1 MSRITQVLNRRLR
14 PFVLN
19 TFRSLNGMPVPSGSV
34 DVMTWESDSQAC
46 HIIEPEP
53 LGKEL
58 ISPRALSGDPILVE
72 KTLEM
77 IPDLAVQ
84 KQYVQE
90 LVGEKQINPKEFV
103 CVLEQGR
110 VAHASG
116 LVMTPDNRVL
126 EDVSCIKF
134 DSDLPTNPLLLR
146 YLPRPARVSSSAVF
160 LTCLMPYNYYHW
172 VLEALPR
179 LAIYASAGIAA
190 DCVYAPVQKRFQQ
203 ESLRLLGFPASRI
216 FRATRNAHV
225 LFDRLAI
232 SYSKP
237 ACNSRTIG
245 SFCNSRTIDFLYHSF
260 ASHQGISQPK
270 ELRVFISRRK
280 RGKREITNDDAVFE
294 VLQPL
299 GFKRYDL
306 ETMSVSEQV
315 KLFYNAECVVGP
327 HGAGLVNIAFCRQGT
342 KVIEINTPYRVSTCF
357 SDIAHYRGLNYQLH
371 LATPDSKK
379 FFNFDPKRGVG
390 DSDMTVE
397 SAAFAEIVQ
406 IFLKTPL
413 AADQS
418 SEFKQFL
425 KI

>member
-1 MSRITQVLNRRLR
+1 
-14 PFVLN
+14 
-19 TFRSLNGMPVPSGSV
+19 MPVPSGSV
-34 DVMTWESDSQAC
+34 DVMAYGSDSQAC
-46 HIIEPEP
+46 RVIEAES
-53 LGKEL
+53 LGRES
-58 ISPRALSGDPILVE
+58 IPTRALSGDPILVE
-72 KTLEM
+72 KTLDM
-77 IPDLAVQ
+77 ISNLAAQ
-84 KQYVQE
+84 KNYVHE
-90 LVGEKQINPKEFV
+90 LVGAKEVDPRGFV
-103 CVLEQGR
+103 CVLDQGR
-110 VAHASG
+110 VAHTGG

-126 EDVSCIKF
+126 EEVSCIKF
-134 DSDLPTNPLLLR
+134 NTDLPTNPLLLR
-146 YLPRPARVSSSAVF
+146 YLPRPARVSRSAVF

-190 DCVYAPVQKRFQQ
+190 DCIYAPVQKRFQQ

-216 FRATRNAHV
+216 IRATRNSHV

-237 ACNSRTIG
+237 S
-245 SFCNSRTIDFLYHSF
+245 CNSRTIDFLYHSF
-260 ASHQGISQPK
+260 ASHHGISQPK

-294 VLQPL
+294 VLQTL

-306 ETMSVSEQV
+306 ETMSVSEQI

-342 KVIEINTPYRVSTCF
+342 KVIEINTPYRATTCF
-357 SDIAHYRGLNYQLH
+357 SDIAHYRGLKYQLH
-371 LATPDSKK
+371 LATPDRKD
-379 FFNFDPKRGVG
+379 FFNFDPKLGVG

-397 SAAFAEIVQ
+397 LAAFAEIVQ

-418 SEFKQFL
+418 CEFKQFL

>member
-1 MSRITQVLNRRLR
+1 MSRITQALNKHLR

-19 TFRSLNGMPVPSGSV
+19 ACRSLNGMPVPSDAV
-34 DVMTWESDSQAC
+34 DVMAYGSDSQAC
-46 HIIEPEP
+46 RVIEAES
-53 LGKEL
+53 LGRES
-58 ISPRALSGDPILVE
+58 IPARALSGDPICVE

-77 IPDLAVQ
+77 ISDLAVQ

-103 CVLEQGR
+103 CVLDQGR
-110 VAHASG
+110 VAHTGG
-116 LVMTPDNRVL
+116 LVITPDNRVL
-126 EDVSCIKF
+126 EGVSCIKF
-134 DSDLPTNPLLLR
+134 DSDLPTNPLRLR
-146 YLPRPARVSSSAVF
+146 YLPRPARVSRSAVF

-190 DCVYAPVQKRFQQ
+190 DCIYAPVQKRFQQ

-216 FRATRNAHV
+216 IRATRNSHV

-237 ACNSRTIG
+237 ACNSRTI
-245 SFCNSRTIDFLYHSF
+245 DFLYHSF
-260 ASHQGISQPK
+260 ASHHGISQPK

-306 ETMSVSEQV
+306 ERMSVSEQI

-342 KVIEINTPYRVSTCF
+342 KVIEINTPYRATTCF
-357 SDIAHYRGLNYQLH
+357 VDIAHYRGLKYQLH
-371 LATPDSKK
+371 LATPDRKK
-379 FFNFDPKRGVG
+379 FFNFDPKLGVG

-397 SAAFAEIVQ
+397 PAAFAEIVQ
-406 IFLKTPL
+406 TFLKTPL
-413 AADQS
+413 AANRS
-418 SEFKQFL
+418 SDFKQFL